1 MASERFIDISLLD
14 GRLSPQSACRFLESI
29 GIRKEEWVSIMAEKY
44 GRHAQ
49 QALITIA
56 MGDKPQ
62 SWSRVCQ
69 ELREKTYNPK

>member
-1 MASERFIDISLLD
+1 MSSETFIDISLFD
-14 GRLSPQSACRFLESI
+14 GKVSPVSACRFLESM
-29 GIRKEEWVSIMAEKY
+29 GIRKDDWPSIMAIKT

-56 MGDKPQ
+56 MGEEPQ
-62 SWSRVCQ
+62 SWPRVCQ